1 MKLYLILNNVIVKK
15 FIQIPGLA
23 ILLVFGHINVHSQKI
38 GADDSLTFKKRIYKT
53 SITGMDG
60 KKSAGY
66 LANLS
71 DSILY
76 LSDFPLHV
84 GTVKIDDHL
93 FGYPYNHL
101 EKIEIKRKGAVGR
114 AAWKGALIGL
124 AAGVITGLVSGDDP
138 VAPVYNNPN
147 DPFGNAIGNG
157 LNVLYNSFRMTA
169 GEKAVAG
176 GVVGAGT
183 GALIGALVGSLA
195 KKKFIIGG
203 NRQKFHSMSKSIL
216 EKLYVNPVNNF

>member
-1 MKLYLILNNVIVKK
+1 MKK
-15 FIQIPGLA
+15 FTQIPGLA
-23 ILLVFGHINVHSQKI
+23 ILLLCGSINTVHSQKI
-38 GADDSLTFKKRIYKT
+38 GTDDTLTFKKRLYKT
-53 SITGMDG
+53 SITCMDG
-60 KKSAGY
+60 EKGAGY

-76 LSDFPLHV
+76 ISDSPLHF
-84 GTVKIDDHL
+84 GTVKIDDHS

-114 AAWKGALIGL
+114 GAWKGALIGL
-124 AAGVITGLVSGDDP
+124 AAGVITGFVSGDDP

-157 LNVLYNSFRMTA
+157 LSILSNSFRMTA
-169 GEKAVAG
+169 GEKAAAG
-176 GVVGAGT
+176 AIAGAGT
-183 GALIGALVGSLA
+183 GALIGALVGTLA

-203 NRQKFHSMSKSIL
+203 NRQKFHSMSENIL
-216 EKLYVNPVNNF
+216 EKLYVTQ